1 MGLNGLPNTVK
12 KGEISEKQL
21 ISASHFFLPH
31 LSCKQCSKS
40 SLSIQQKPWVQ
51 KTKEKINTGS
61 IKQSWTVGKKTKVG
75 FLKLWN

>member
-1 MGLNGLPNTVK
+1 LPNNVK
-12 KGEISEKQL
+12 KGEKSEKQL
-21 ISASHFFLPH
+21 ISASHFF
-31 LSCKQCSKS
+31 S
-40 SLSIQQKPWVQ
+40 SLKLQACSRSSSSVQQKPWVQ